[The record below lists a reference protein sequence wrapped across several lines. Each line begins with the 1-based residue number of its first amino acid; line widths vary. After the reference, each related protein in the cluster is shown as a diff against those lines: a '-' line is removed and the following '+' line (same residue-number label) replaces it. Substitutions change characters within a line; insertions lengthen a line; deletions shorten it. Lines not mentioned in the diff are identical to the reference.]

1 MLHLKKVNVNLFGAV
16 KTAASIVGTVDYW
29 NPAALLGKAKLF
41 QLKFKKSLN
50 TPLQSTSRRQLD
62 YILNAAQ

>member
-29 NPAALLGKAKLF
+29 NPVALLGKAKQF
-41 QLKFKKSLN
+41 QLNSKHSSSIN
-50 TPLQSTSRRQLD
+50 VHSRCQLY
-62 YILNAAQ
+62 YIFNATH